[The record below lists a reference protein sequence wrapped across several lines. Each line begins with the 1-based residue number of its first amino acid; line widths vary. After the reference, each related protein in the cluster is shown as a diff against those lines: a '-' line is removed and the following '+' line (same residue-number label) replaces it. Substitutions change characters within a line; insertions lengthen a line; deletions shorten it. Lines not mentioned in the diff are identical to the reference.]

1 MPTAIT
7 TPRINNNDDLVR
19 FSQILS
25 PPGTAVQ
32 KGDPI
37 AEIETD
43 KATFTIEAEAS
54 GYILGFVQP
63 LGEMIPVGSVLG
75 WLGSS
80 PKEAIPATGNSA
92 LGISA
97 NGEPTLKAVIL
108 LARFGLNANEVP
120 ATGERLTAQEVL
132 NYVGRRNLQDP
143 GQRVS
148 GEPEA
153 KALLA
158 PGVTIALSV
167 SERAMLKSVLWQ
179 RQSAVPGYVEIEY
192 DTRAWDEYANA
203 YQLEHN
209 MLFSPLLPMMAWR
222 LAQLAAGSPK
232 LNSTIVDDKLHHYS
246 GVNLGFTLQSETRL
260 SLLSV
265 RDAATLGMREFLEK
279 LRTLMRQGMKDKLTP
294 EETTGITISFSSM
307 SRWQVSRHIPVLP
320 PYTSLIVAHAHPKNG
335 VAALGGAYDHRVLM
349 GGEVAVVL
357 RALSEPPKG
366 ESKDYARV

>member
-25 PPGTAVQ
+25 PPGSAVQ

-43 KATFTIEAEAS
+43 KATFTIEADES
-54 GYILGFVQP
+54 GYILEFVQP
-63 LGEMIPVGSVLG
+63 LGEMIPVGSVLV

-80 PKEAIPATGNSA
+80 PEEAIPAAENSA
-92 LGISA
+92 A
-97 NGEPTLKAVIL
+97 ATVAHGEPTLKATIL
-108 LARFGLNANEVP
+108 LTRFGLNASEVP

-132 NYVGRRNLQDP
+132 DFAQRRNLQSH
-143 GQRVS
+143 GQGISV
-148 GEPEA
+148 EPEA
-153 KALLA
+153 VPLA
-158 PGVTIALSV
+158 PGETLALSI

-203 YQLEHN
+203 YQHEHN
-209 MLFSPLLPMMAWR
+209 MLLSPLLPLMAWR
-222 LAQLAAGSPK
+222 LAQLAGENPK
-232 LNSTIVDDKLHHYS
+232 LNCTIVGDKLHHYNV
-246 GVNLGFTLQSETRL
+246 VNLGFTLQSEARL

-265 RDAATLGMREFLEK
+265 RDAAKLSMRQFVERLV
-279 LRTLMRQGMKDKLTP
+279 TLMRQGMKGKLTP
-294 EETTGITISFSSM
+294 EETTGITTSFSSM
-307 SRWQVSRHIPVLP
+307 ARWQVSRHIPVLP
-320 PYTSLIVAHAHPKNG
+320 PYTSLIVAHAHSRNG

-349 GGEVAVVL
+349 GGEVAVAL
-357 RALSEPPKG
+357 RSLSEPPKG
-366 ESKDYARV
+366 KPKGSAPAP